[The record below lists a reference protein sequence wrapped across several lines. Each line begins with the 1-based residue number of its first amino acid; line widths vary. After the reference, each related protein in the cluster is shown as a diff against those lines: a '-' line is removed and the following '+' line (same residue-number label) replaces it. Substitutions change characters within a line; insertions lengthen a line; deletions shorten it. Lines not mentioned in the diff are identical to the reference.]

1 MDNKNIN
8 MQTKNFQEQSR
19 LKIRNLLDYCK
30 PFEYIFVDLDGT
42 LVEEELMR
50 AFFIKTLY
58 TKPWISILATLQRA
72 RGLLRSKKWLATR
85 IKEWTYRAWLVEAL
99 RELAKDTNKKI
110 ILITGSHQILG
121 ERATAGL
128 DFLNGVFGSDLE
140 THMVKHEKIKL
151 MDKLTSHLSI
161 SNRDT
166 EQDYCYIGN
175 SWDDSVIFNEGVK
188 GCIITKDKKLQ
199 AFIKQNC
206 EHILLCDES

>member
-1 MDNKNIN
+1 MNAN
-8 MQTKNFQEQSR
+8 TKNTQDQNEM
-19 LKIRNLLDYCK
+19 KIRNLLEYCK

-58 TKPWISILATLQRA
+58 TKPWISILAALQRA

-85 IKEWTYRAWLVEAL
+85 IKKWTYRAWLIDAL
-99 RELAKDTNKKI
+99 TELSKDTNKKI

-128 DFLNGVFGSDLE
+128 NFLNGVFGSDLE

-151 MDKLTSHLSI
+151 MDKLTANLEI
-161 SNRDT
+161 TNRDI
-166 EQDYCYIGN
+166 EKKYCYIGN
-175 SWDDSVIFNEGVK
+175 SWDDSVIFNEGVM

-199 AFIKQNC
+199 SFIKQNC
-206 EHILLCDES
+206 KHVLLCDESQ

>member
-1 MDNKNIN
+1 MDLS
-8 MQTKNFQEQSR
+8 TKNLQDQHK
-19 LKIRNLLDYCK
+19 LKIRNLLEYCK

-58 TKPWISILATLQRA
+58 TRPWISILATLQRT

-85 IKEWTYRAWLVEAL
+85 IKKWTYRAWLIEAL
-99 RELAKDTNKKI
+99 KDLAKGKNKKI

-128 DFLNGVFGSDLE
+128 EFLDGVFGSDLE

-151 MDKLTSHLSI
+151 MNKLTGSS
-161 SNRDT
+161 DT
-166 EQDYCYIGN
+166 NAQGAYCYIGN
-175 SWDDSVIFNEGVK
+175 SWDDSVIFKEGVK

-199 AFIKQNC
+199 TFIKQNC
-206 EHILLCDES
+206 EHVLLCDES